1 MLYNENLANT
11 QKNGSKQNDT
21 LPVQNFSGQ
30 EKVLKLPEQEK
41 KSDILKII
49 HKLSLDF
56 VETEQCLKNFYGK
69 VFTFFRGNVF

>member
-41 KSDILKII
+41 KSDTK
-49 HKLSLDF
+49 DY
-56 VETEQCLKNFYGK
+56 T
-69 VFTFFRGNVF
+69 